1 MKLIINERQAKL
13 LNMLNES
20 SNVFSDAESIFS
32 KINEETN
39 RLYNSILYINIYDL
53 ISGDLEI
60 KIISDSVSNLDR
72 LNLSTNTKINNF
84 LNTIDDKLY
93 QDNYEETH
101 HKLDDMYS
109 RNNKKLNMLDT
120 IIHNLKTI
128 ADLNDD
134 YDESNY
140 VTKLFSDAT
149 SINL

>member
-53 ISGDLEI
+53 ISGDLDI

-128 ADLNDD
+128 VDLNDD